1 MVGGAT
7 GQILPCADSL
17 SWQELHRYFPK
28 SQNCAKYTEKAC
40 CANGSQAAEQ
50 GRMLRKIYGGTAR
63 SDQKS
68 LCSNCRFATIVRGQ
82 TLDEEVVHCQSV
94 TTRGMRVTFKVTSC
108 TSHSDMDQP
117 TYMQL
122 LDDAWILK
130 PASKKR
136 PAGFVK
142 HSELKADEIEVI
154 MKELRESW
162 HE

>member
-1 MVGGAT
+1 VRAAT
-7 GQILPCADSL
+7 AQILPCGGPL
-17 SWQELHRYFPK
+17 GWQELHRDVSE
-28 SQNCAKYTEKAC
+28 SQNCPKIHKKRAG
-40 CANGSQAAEQ
+40 ANGSQAAELS
-50 GRMLRKIYGGTAR
+50 RMLRKIYGGTAR

-142 HSELKADEIEVI
+142 HSELKAEEMELI
-154 MKELRESW
+154 MKELREAGGD
-162 HE
+162 

>member
-1 MVGGAT
+1 
-7 GQILPCADSL
+7 
-17 SWQELHRYFPK
+17 
-28 SQNCAKYTEKAC
+28 
-40 CANGSQAAEQ
+40 
-50 GRMLRKIYGGTAR
+50 MLRKIYGGTAR

-82 TLDEEVVHCQSV
+82 TMDEEVVHCQSV
-94 TTRGMRVTFKVTSC
+94 TTRGMQVTFKVTSC
-108 TSHSDMDQP
+108 TSHSDMAQP

-122 LDDAWILK
+122 LEDAWILK

-142 HSELKADEIEVI
+142 NSELKAEEMEVL
-154 MKELRESW
+154 MKELREAA